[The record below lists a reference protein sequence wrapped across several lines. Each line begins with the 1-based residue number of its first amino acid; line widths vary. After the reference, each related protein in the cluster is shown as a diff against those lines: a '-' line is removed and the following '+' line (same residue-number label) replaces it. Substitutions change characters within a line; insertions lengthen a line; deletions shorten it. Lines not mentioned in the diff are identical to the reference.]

1 MKYTY
6 LVKIFTKQLKTEFKI
21 HSEKELNTA
30 EETHRPIID
39 FLGKN
44 AIVWEPDSLQF
55 DGTANGGEFYITYEE
70 VKNGSEQ
77 DGVVREE
84 NTVRI

>member
-1 MKYTY
+1 Y

-55 DGTANGGEFYITYEE
+55 NGTANGGEFYITYEE
-70 VKNGSEQ
+70 VKNGSGQ
-77 DGVVREE
+77 HGIVREE
-84 NTVRI
+84 TETRV

>member
-1 MKYTY
+1 MKHTY
-6 LVKIFTKQLKTEFKI
+6 LVKIFTKELKTEFKI
-21 HSEKELNTA
+21 HSEKEINTA

-44 AIVWEPDSLQF
+44 DINWEPNDLQYSSTVN
-55 DGTANGGEFYITYEE
+55 DFYITYEE
-70 VKNGSEQ
+70 VKDGPRQ

-84 NTVRI
+84 NTVRV